1 MAMASGVMTNVMPVG
16 RFIHGGLNHD
26 EPWDFSWDLMGFNG
40 IEMGFK
46 WDFSWDLPSGHL
58 TYSY

>member
-26 EPWDFSWDLMGFNG
+26 EPWDFSWDLMGLKWDLNG
-40 IEMGFK
+40 IFHGIYP
-46 WDFSWDLPSGHL
+46 LVI
-58 TYSY
+58 